1 MRLGGWSGRTAGCAA
16 LAAALLFDF
25 SVSRAAPAANVS
37 VLFGSRVVANARF
50 AAPYLAGDFD
60 GDGTAD
66 AVYLVTVLPAS
77 PKASLA
83 KDVTVIGDQLG
94 AAPLGNHGEALA
106 IAILNG
112 RSGRKFLVTG
122 YEGEGVTDYFGSPIW
137 SAKPIPLTLAKKG
150 SQAFRQFREQE
161 KRITNDVLVI
171 GTEAGIDTAL
181 YWNGTRYVLF
191 APHEEP

>member
-1 MRLGGWSGRTAGCAA
+1 MRLGGWSGRIAGCAA
-16 LAAALLFDF
+16 VAAAFLFDF

-50 AAPYLAGDFD
+50 AAPYLEGDFD
-60 GDGTAD
+60 GTTD

-83 KDVTVIGDQLG
+83 KDVIVIGDQLG

-106 IAILNG
+106 IAIVNG
-112 RSGRKFLVTG
+112 KSGRKFLITG

-137 SAKPIPLTLAKKG
+137 GAKPIPLALAKKG
-150 SQAFRQFREQE
+150 SQTFRQFQEQE

-181 YWNGTRYVLF
+181 YWNGMRYVLF

>member
-1 MRLGGWSGRTAGCAA
+1 MRLGGWSGRIAGCAA
-16 LAAALLFDF
+16 VAAAFLCDF
-25 SVSRAAPAANVS
+25 SAGAPAVNVS

-50 AAPYLAGDFD
+50 AAPYLEGDFD
-60 GDGTAD
+60 GTTD

-77 PKASLA
+77 PKASFA

-137 SAKPIPLTLAKKG
+137 SAKPIPLALAKKG
-150 SQAFRQFREQE
+150 SPAFRQFREQE